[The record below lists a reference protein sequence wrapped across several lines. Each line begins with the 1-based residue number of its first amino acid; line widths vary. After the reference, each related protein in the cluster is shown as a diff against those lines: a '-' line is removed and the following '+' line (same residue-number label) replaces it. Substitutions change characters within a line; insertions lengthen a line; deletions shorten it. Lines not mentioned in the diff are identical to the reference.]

1 MQAPAHDKARRM
13 VLQDNRCIKLQVKLA
28 GRSRADVR
36 KQPDCAAAQAATVH
50 NYKHNQLVAGES
62 AVSHRLEPATG
73 SHF

>member
-36 KQPDCAAAQAATVH
+36 KQPDCAAARAAELSEKAR
-50 NYKHNQLVAGES
+50 Y
-62 AVSHRLEPATG
+62 ATIAP
-73 SHF
+73 